1 MPADN
6 RRLSIFDRRA
16 IPRGGRRPPDYT
28 GRPVV
33 LIVDDHVDSRE
44 LLATV
49 LQDVGVTVAEAGTA
63 AEALVRVA
71 QHPIPSLVLIDLALP
86 DRHGTQV
93 VAAIKQNPD
102 TREIPIVALS
112 ASVMPADKAGA
123 ADAGCIAFIEKPLLP
138 DDVTSRVRR
147 LLTRAGV

>member
-6 RRLSIFDRRA
+6 RRISLGDRRTVA
-16 IPRGGRRPPDYT
+16 RGGRRPPDYT
-28 GRPVV
+28 GRPIV

-63 AEALVRVA
+63 AEALLRIA
-71 QHPIPSLVLIDLALP
+71 GHPTPSLVLIDLALP
-86 DRHGTQV
+86 DGHGTQV
-93 VAAIKQNPD
+93 VKAIKRNPD
-102 TREIPIVALS
+102 IRDIPIVALS

-123 ADAGCIAFIEKPLLP
+123 AEAGCVAFIEKPLLP
-138 DDVTSRVRR
+138 DDVTSLVRR
-147 LLTRAGV
+147 LLASPRV